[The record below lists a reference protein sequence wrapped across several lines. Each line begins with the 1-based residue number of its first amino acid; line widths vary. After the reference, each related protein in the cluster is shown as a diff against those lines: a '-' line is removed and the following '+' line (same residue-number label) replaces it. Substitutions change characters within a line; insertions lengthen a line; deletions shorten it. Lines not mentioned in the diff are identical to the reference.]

1 MRDLPISTWMSQ
13 SAQTLNSAAN
23 SIAAGLNRHPW
34 LILPLLALPALWP
47 FAKLGLTI
55 SADGLLHLLRLV
67 ALDHHVRNGMLY
79 PRWQPELFT
88 GLGYPVLNFYGPLT
102 YYLAELLHLIGL
114 DFVSALIVTFAVLIV
129 FSGLGMYWLARDVLG
144 PQRRWAALVAAT
156 TYMYAPYLLTNLHV
170 RGAIAELGAQ
180 AWLPWVF
187 WSTRRLLTAER
198 PSHYVVAV
206 ALSVG
211 GLAVTHNI
219 TLLFTPVILGCYTLL
234 LWWRTG
240 RSAARLA
247 WMTLAIAAAVGI
259 SAFFW
264 LPLITERQY
273 LAETAYQITTAGL
286 LTQSWTGST
295 FVNPSVVYHLNG
307 EVPFRLGLVQLVLAL
322 AGIMVAGRRDAEW
335 LFFIFLAVLTGIGI
349 SAWSVPVWLSSK
361 TLLITQFPWRL
372 LTFLTLPLSLFA
384 GGILLR
390 LRRDSHQFIGAVLLI
405 ALIILTNR
413 PQIGGMEVLA
423 RAWGEHHAS

>member
-1 MRDLPISTWMSQ
+1 MCCDWCC
-13 SAQTLNSAAN
+13 
-23 SIAAGLNRHPW
+23 SIVTFTRGRSSRAGCRSC
-34 LILPLLALPALWP
+34 
-47 FAKLGLTI
+47 FA
-55 SADGLLHLLRLV
+55 
-67 ALDHHVRNGMLY
+67 
-79 PRWQPELFT
+79 
-88 GLGYPVLNFYGPLT
+88 GLGYPLLNFYSPFV
-102 YYLAELLHLIGL
+102 YYLVEFFYLVGQDIASAFVVAYAILLLAAG
-114 DFVSALIVTFAVLIV
+114 A
-129 FSGLGMYWLARDVLG
+129 GMYLFALSVFGSR
-144 PQRRWAALVAAT
+144 RRWAALVAAT

-349 SAWSVPVWLSSK
+349 SAWSVPVWLEQQDPADHPVPLATLDVLDPSS
-361 TLLITQFPWRL
+361 FPLCRWHPAASSPGQPPVYWRG
-372 LTFLTLPLSLFA
+372 FVDRFDHSDQPA
-384 GGILLR
+384 AD
-390 LRRDSHQFIGAVLLI
+390 RRDGGVGAC
-405 ALIILTNR
+405 
-413 PQIGGMEVLA
+413 
-423 RAWGEHHAS
+423 WGEHHAS